1 MQGRVGGGMAKKTLV
16 FSPFAHD
23 FDFPGFSLL
32 PVKRVG
38 SGEESQKE
46 EEASTEFPPLRPQF
60 CQKKRERK
68 YAALCSLPV
77 SHTHFRKRGLHSF
90 KRFFSPVQ
98 RHLCNAK
105 DFFSQCVLRLRPRRR
120 EQKAKLNSPP
130 DTMYCI
136 RHQNRISRC
145 LFFSLS
151 FFWGMCGGQWRRGK
165 KRVFVSRLRGP
176 SVAAAENRAK
186 RDAKGVWEEYH
197 VLFPPSLTSIHP
209 FP

>member
-1 MQGRVGGGMAKKTLV
+1 M
-16 FSPFAHD
+16 
-23 FDFPGFSLL
+23 
-32 PVKRVG
+32 G

-77 SHTHFRKRGLHSF
+77 SLTHFRKRGLHSF

-145 LFFSLS
+145 LFSPS
-151 FFWGMCGGQWRRGK
+151 FFSGVCVRGGGGNGFLSLACAVPR
-165 KRVFVSRLRGP
+165 

-186 RDAKGVWEEYH
+186 KDAKGVWGECH
-197 VLFPPSLTSIHP
+197 VLFPPSLASKHP

>member
-1 MQGRVGGGMAKKTLV
+1 MAKKTLV

-46 EEASTEFPPLRPQF
+46 EEASTEFFPLRPQF

-90 KRFFSPVQ
+90 KRFFFPVQ

-145 LFFSLS
+145 LFFPS
-151 FFWGMCGGQWRRGK
+151 FFSGVCAEGEETGFCLSLARSLDRSLQLRTERKRMRREFGRNTMCFFHRH
-165 KRVFVSRLRGP
+165 LHP
-176 SVAAAENRAK
+176 NI
-186 RDAKGVWEEYH
+186 H
-197 VLFPPSLTSIHP
+197 FPNNDKAISH
-209 FP
+209 FCF